1 MTYRTPEDSDVQI
14 QNLLTSVS
22 RERQVVAA
30 SCLQKAEPELEPL
43 RMKPW
48 GFLVIPTGLC

>member
-22 RERQVVAA
+22 RERQVIAA
-30 SCLQKAEPELEPL
+30 SFLQKAEPELEPL

-48 GFLVIPTGLC
+48 GFLVVPTGLC